1 MSQVKTVFRS
11 EFINRLD
18 DIIVF
23 KPLSMEHIKDIVNIM
38 INRLEER
45 LKEKKIRIQI
55 TESAKDVLAKE
66 GFDPIYGARPL
77 RRVIERKIESPLANM
92 IIEDEISEGDL
103 VIVDSKDGETLEIE
117 KLQEKYLK
125 NGTKSPVFNI
135 YLHKV
140 QNLLLAPHK

>member
-55 TESAKDVLAKE
+55 TESAKDV
-66 GFDPIYGARPL
+66 
-77 RRVIERKIESPLANM
+77 
-92 IIEDEISEGDL
+92 
-103 VIVDSKDGETLEIE
+103 
-117 KLQEKYLK
+117 
-125 NGTKSPVFNI
+125 
-135 YLHKV
+135 
-140 QNLLLAPHK
+140 

>member
-103 VIVDSKDGETLEIE
+103 VIVDSKDGETLEIRKAAGE
-117 KLQEKYLK
+117 ILKK
-125 NGTKSPVFNI
+125 NGTKSPVFFNI
-135 YLHKV
+135 
-140 QNLLLAPHK
+140 